1 MFQKYFFICNY
12 LLIILVGIVYFNKIK
27 QSLPLRLFLI
37 FLGYSLITEILGTYF
52 GFFARI
58 NTAVIYNIWNLINY
72 LFYSLFFFLIIKNK
86 LKRRI
91 ITLLAV
97 LFFGFELINTLFF
110 QDFLNEVFI
119 NNAILGYLLLAIIVI
134 LFFTEL
140 LNSDQIMRVQKSMFF
155 WISLGVLLYSLVFI
169 PVFIIG
175 EFISYRGI
183 YRYVTFGLNIIMAI
197 CFITGFIV
205 SKKEFNI

>member
-1 MFQKYFFICNY
+1 MIQKYFFICNY

-52 GFFARI
+52 GFFAKI
-58 NTAVIYNIWNLINY
+58 NNAVIYNTWNLINY
-72 LFYSLFFFLIIKNK
+72 LFYSFFFFLIIKNRF
-86 LKRRI
+86 KRRI

-97 LFFGFELINTLFF
+97 LFFGFALVNTLFF
-110 QDFLNEVFI
+110 QNFLNEVFI
-119 NNAILGYLLLAIIVI
+119 NNAILGHLLLAVIVI
-134 LFFTEL
+134 LYFTEL
-140 LNSDQIMRVQKSMFF
+140 LNSDQIMRLQKSMFF
-155 WISLGVLLYSLVFI
+155 WISLGVLLYSLVFL

-175 EFISYRGI
+175 EFISYKGI
-183 YRYVTFGLNIIMAI
+183 YRYVTFGLNIVMAG

-205 SKKEFNI
+205 SKKEFNN